1 MDHDHQLERY
11 SMSDVEQMELLVID
25 DSDAGPMCVI
35 HIVSDRGVHP
45 LNIHDATSPLFLIP
59 LLSLPPF

>member
-11 SMSDVEQMELLVID
+11 SVSDVEQMELLVID

-35 HIVSDRGVHP
+35 HIVSVHP
-45 LNIHDATSPLFLIP
+45 LDIHDATSPLILIP
-59 LLSLPPF
+59 LLRLPPF